1 MAVYV
6 TKKCGECGKVIE
18 NRHNDPFHN
27 ITKIGVPFRECPHC
41 GCVNVEK
48 HVKEYNMLNS
58 LDYVSM
64 CMPSVYGGFGF
75 GLIAVFVYMAVV
87 QNTDLTYSNFVACLL
102 FIGFGIIT
110 MIIGIK
116 RELKNIEAEIKRSKK
131 RLENKEYRLAI
142 AKLIRENRSLNYNGS
157 SKDEKDENEDPCIQ
171 NEYSKNEYKMIFL
184 VVIVLIILVVLFA
197 FSLK

>member
-6 TKKCGECGKVIE
+6 TKRCGECGRVIDG
-18 NRHNDPFHN
+18 RHNDPFHN
-27 ITKIGVPFRECPHC
+27 ITKIGIPFRECPHC
-41 GCVNVEK
+41 GCVNVEN

-75 GLIAVFVYMAVV
+75 GLLATFIYMMVA
-87 QNTDLTYSNFVACLL
+87 QNTDLTYSNFVAWLI
-102 FIGFGIIT
+102 FIVLGIIT

-116 RELKNIEAEIKRSKK
+116 RDLKNIEVEIKKSKK

-142 AKLIRENRSLNYNGS
+142 AKLIRENKSFNYSES
-157 SKDEKDENEDPCIQ
+157 SKDEQNENEEPCIQ
-171 NEYSKNEYKMIFL
+171 NEYSKNEYKIVFF
-184 VVIVLIILVVLFA
+184 VVIVLIALVVLCA
-197 FSLK
+197 FLAK